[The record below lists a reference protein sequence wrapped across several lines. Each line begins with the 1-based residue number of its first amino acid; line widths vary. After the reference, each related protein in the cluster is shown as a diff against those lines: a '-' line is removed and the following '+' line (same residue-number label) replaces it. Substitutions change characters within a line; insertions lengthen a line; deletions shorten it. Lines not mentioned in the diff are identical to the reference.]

1 MKKVFNFK
9 NFLIPFL
16 ILFILT
22 IIYTFLIYI
31 KVLKTT
37 NISYQIVTLLFGILT
52 YFLISYTFT
61 TNTAKRG
68 WVKGLIIGLI
78 TTTIL
83 LIIKSFNCF
92 SFSFGLAI
100 KYICFIFSSMLASI
114 INVNKNKEK

>member
-1 MKKVFNFK
+1 MKKVFNLK
-9 NFLIPFL
+9 NYLIPFL

-61 TNTAKRG
+61 TNTTKRG

-83 LIIKSFNCF
+83 LIIKSFNGF
-92 SFSFGLAI
+92 SFSFGLTI

>member
-9 NFLIPFL
+9 NYLIPFL

-61 TNTAKRG
+61 TNTAKRV

-92 SFSFGLAI
+92 SFSFGLTI